1 MKDLTE
7 FFLCPACNSNLESVI
22 AVDFISD
29 NYRRTMVT
37 SSNSNNNIITAK
49 QKWEKVRVEIL
60 DRMNKKR
67 GRNK

>member
-1 MKDLTE
+1 
-7 FFLCPACNSNLESVI
+7 
-22 AVDFISD
+22 
-29 NYRRTMVT
+29 MVT